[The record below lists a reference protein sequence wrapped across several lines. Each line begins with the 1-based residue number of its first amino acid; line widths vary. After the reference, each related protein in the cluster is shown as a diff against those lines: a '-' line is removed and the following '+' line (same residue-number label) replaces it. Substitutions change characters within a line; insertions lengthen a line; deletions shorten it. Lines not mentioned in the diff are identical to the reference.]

1 MKVRGVVRGKTIVLD
16 EAIELLDG
24 KVVEVEVR
32 DVKETVSKRNGP
44 SENEDESIF
53 DTNKLVNELREE
65 LGI

>member
-1 MKVRGVVRGKTIVLD
+1 MKVRGVVKGRTIVLD
-16 EAIELLDG
+16 EPLEMEDG

-32 DVKETVSKRNGP
+32 DVTETVSKRNGP
-44 SENEDESIF
+44 SENEDDGTF

>member
-1 MKVRGVVRGKTIVLD
+1 MLD
-16 EAIELLDG
+16 EAIEPLDG

-44 SENEDESIF
+44 SENENDGTF

>member
-1 MKVRGVVRGKTIVLD
+1 MKVRGVVEGKTILLD

-32 DVKETVSKRNGP
+32 DVKEPVSKRNGP

>member
-1 MKVRGVVRGKTIVLD
+1 MKVRGVVKGKTIVLD
-16 EAIELLDG
+16 EAIEPLDG

-32 DVKETVSKRNGP
+32 DVKEPVSKRNGP
-44 SENEDESIF
+44 SENEDDGTF

>member
-1 MKVRGVVRGKTIVLD
+1 MKVRGVVKGKTIVLD

-44 SENEDESIF
+44 SENEDDGTF